1 MNCADFDRGE
11 GYCERPDWVRAA
23 LQSNLRISSNSDGAN
38 WRPAALVTR
47 TRHPD
52 LYSMRALA
60 TVRVGLVN
68 CSSPVSSFRE
78 DEMIKPI
85 AGTGSGGALRASSA
99 KLSNTAFG
107 LSIGTGSAAGS
118 DDLGSGATTSTGI
131 AGGTVARFD
140 D

>member
-60 TVRVGLVN
+60 TVRVGLVS
-68 CSSPVSSFRE
+68 CSSPVSPFLE
-78 DEMIKPI
+78 DEIIKPI
-85 AGTGSGGALRASSA
+85 AGTGSGRTIRGASSVV
-99 KLSNTAFG
+99 SNTAFG
-107 LSIGTGSAAGS
+107 LLIGADMA
-118 DDLGSGATTSTGI
+118 
-131 AGGTVARFD
+131 
-140 D
+140 